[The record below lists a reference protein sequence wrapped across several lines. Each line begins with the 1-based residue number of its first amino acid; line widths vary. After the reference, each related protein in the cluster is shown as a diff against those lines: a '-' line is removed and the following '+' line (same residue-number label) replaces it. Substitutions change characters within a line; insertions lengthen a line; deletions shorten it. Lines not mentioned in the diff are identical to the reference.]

1 MMVMSD
7 PFDDTHLATIITG
20 VIACI
25 SDTKER
31 TLGARVTEEVNVHAE
46 TVGVIYLF
54 ESMRVVEG
62 LGGGELFRGFR
73 SGVRVKG
80 IMIMIMI
87 MIMIVIVIVMVMVA
101 TAATGAAGGT
111 GGAGRTGGTV
121 GTGVG
126 HDLI

>member
-73 SGVRVKG
+73 SGVGVKG

-87 MIMIVIVIVMVMVA
+87 VVVIVMVMVA
-101 TAATGAAGGT
+101 TAATGAAGRR